1 MNTNV
6 AARNQSRFN
15 SVFILVGNDE
25 SFGLECTSLILEK
38 KINIVAIAGTS
49 AINIANKLDLYSKN
63 PEIHISD
70 LEKPWNDAE
79 FQRLTLDTKLLG
91 LSLGLDAIV
100 PNDFLASRFIINT
113 HPSALPMNRGSHQ
126 SFWAIMDETLG
137 GGSLH
142 LMTSGVDE
150 GPILF
155 QETFALPPEITS
167 RELQVLQLKTCSN
180 LLSSRIQDIMNGNFN
195 LMAQEAGTS
204 HKKNQI
210 KSFTTLS
217 SESTI
222 KVSHLLKLARAT
234 CNKNNG
240 FWIETEEGSFQI
252 VVSDV
257 NYFERQPVKEEN
269 N

>member
-1 MNTNV
+1 MDTNLT
-6 AARNQSRFN
+6 ARNRGGFN

-25 SFGLECTSLILEK
+25 SFGLECTSLLLEK
-38 KINIVAIAGTS
+38 NINIVAIAGTS
-49 AINIANKLDLYSKN
+49 AVHIANKLELYSKY
-63 PEIHISD
+63 PAIYISNT
-70 LEKPWNDAE
+70 EKPWNDAE
-79 FQRLTLDTKLLG
+79 FQSITLDANLLG

-100 PNDFLASRFIINT
+100 PNDFLITRFIVNT

-155 QETFALPPEITS
+155 QEKFALPPQITS
-167 RELQVLQLKTCSN
+167 RELQELQLKSCSN
-180 LLSSRIQDIMNGNFN
+180 LLNSKIQDIMNVSFN
-195 LMAQEAGTS
+195 LGAQEAGTS

-217 SESTI
+217 SNSTI
-222 KVSHLLKLARAT
+222 KVSDLLKLSRAT

-252 VVSDV
+252 IISDV
-257 NYFERQPVKEEN
+257 NYFQR
-269 N
+269 

>member
-1 MNTNV
+1 MDTNLT
-6 AARNQSRFN
+6 ARNRGGFN

-25 SFGLECTSLILEK
+25 SFGLECTSLLLEK
-38 KINIVAIAGTS
+38 NINIVAIAGTS
-49 AINIANKLDLYSKN
+49 AVQIANKLELYSKY
-63 PEIHISD
+63 PAIYISNT
-70 LEKPWNDAE
+70 EKPWNDAE
-79 FQRLTLDTKLLG
+79 FQSITLDANLLG

-100 PNDFLASRFIINT
+100 PNDFLITRFIVNT

-155 QETFALPPEITS
+155 QEKFALPPQITS
-167 RELQVLQLKTCSN
+167 RELQELQLKSCSN
-180 LLSSRIQDIMNGNFN
+180 LLNSKIQDIMNGSFN
-195 LMAQEAGTS
+195 LVAQAAGTS

-217 SESTI
+217 SNSTI
-222 KVSHLLKLARAT
+222 KVSDLLKLSRAT

-252 VVSDV
+252 IISDV
-257 NYFERQPVKEEN
+257 NYFQR
-269 N
+269 